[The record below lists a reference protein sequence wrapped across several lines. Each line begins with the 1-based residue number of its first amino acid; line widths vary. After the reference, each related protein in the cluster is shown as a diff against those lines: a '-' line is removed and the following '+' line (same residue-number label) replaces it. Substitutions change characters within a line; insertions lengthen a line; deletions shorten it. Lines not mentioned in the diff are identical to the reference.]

1 MHMFQVTPDEIAQ
14 ARDKYFASVSPLK
27 LIRFPAKEKQ
37 KFLVLFEIIKAF
49 DVDQKYHE
57 KEVNAILEVIYS
69 DYVTIRRYLIDYG
82 FMQRKTDGSS
92 YWVVEKTQPDN
103 D

>member
-1 MHMFQVTPDEIAQ
+1 MFQVTPDEIAR
-14 ARDKYFASVSPLK
+14 AREKYFASSSPIK

-37 KFLVLFEIIKAF
+37 KYLVLFEIIKAF
-49 DVDQKYHE
+49 DVDRMYHE
-57 KEVNAILEVIYS
+57 KEVNAILEVIYF

-92 YWVVEKTQPDN
+92 YWVVEQTQPDN